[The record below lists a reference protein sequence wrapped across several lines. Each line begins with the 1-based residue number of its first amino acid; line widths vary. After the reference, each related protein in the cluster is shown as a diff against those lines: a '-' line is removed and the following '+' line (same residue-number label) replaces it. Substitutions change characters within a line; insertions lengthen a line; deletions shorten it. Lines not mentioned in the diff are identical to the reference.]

1 MMGDL
6 KTNPPEIP
14 CIQYE
19 SYIGQGG
26 MSVVWKAWHTELNK
40 HVAVKILKADCAAT
54 GKEVRQFM
62 VESRTMSSL
71 HHPGIVQ
78 GYGAEYSNGHYAL
91 IMDYVDGYSFASL
104 LNRKHQL
111 PQIDA
116 LIICESV
123 ANAMKYAWDTMGIVH
138 CDIKPDNI
146 MVDRDGT
153 IKVMDLGLCLST
165 AAFRPAGQLDE
176 VVGTPAYISPEQVF
190 GDVELDCRAD
200 IYSLGATLYH
210 LVTGRMLFPLMSN
223 DDILRAHVDPEKRA
237 PDPRRFASGISG
249 RFARL
254 LEGMLIKDR
263 DGRYQTW
270 DDVYAAAQTID
281 ANGDLPPLP
290 EGAISSISLD
300 F

>member
-1 MMGDL
+1 MDV
-6 KTNPPEIP
+6 TTTPPEIP
-14 CIQYE
+14 YLRYE
-19 SYIGQGG
+19 SIIGQGG
-26 MSVVWKAWHTELNK
+26 MSIVWKAWHTELYK
-40 HVAVKILKADCAAT
+40 TVAVKILKADCAAT

-91 IMDYVDGYSFASL
+91 VMDYVDGYSFASL

-123 ANAMKYAWDTMGIVH
+123 ANAMKYAWDTLGIVH

-153 IKVMDLGLCLST
+153 IKIMDLGLCLSS
-165 AAFRPAGQLDE
+165 AAFHPEGQSEE
-176 VVGTPAYISPEQVF
+176 VVGTPAYMSPEQIY

-223 DDILRAHVDPEKRA
+223 DDILRAHVDQSQCA
-237 PDPRRFASGISG
+237 PDPRRFAKGISA
-249 RFARL
+249 RFVHL
-254 LEGMLIKDR
+254 LAGMLVKDR
-263 DGRYQTW
+263 EGRYQTW
-270 DDVYAAAQTID
+270 DDVYTAAQIID
-281 ANGDLPPLP
+281 ENGELPPLP
-290 EGAISSISLD
+290 EGSISSIKLD